1 MLRYK
6 GRVFCFGWV
15 LVFVLVLVE
24 DFGFGFWLGVLCVA
38 VVLNGSRLRLFGSV
52 FDWYG
57 NCMGKEARW
66 QWRAGPKVCWALK
79 SNRIE
84 SSRID
89 GNRWG
94 GVALPGSAQPIS
106 TFFHSLD

>member
-52 FDWYG
+52 LTGMVVVWGRKRDGSGGRVRKFVG
-57 NCMGKEARW
+57 VE
-66 QWRAGPKVCWALK
+66 VE
-79 SNRIE
+79 SN
-84 SSRID
+84 
-89 GNRWG
+89 
-94 GVALPGSAQPIS
+94 
-106 TFFHSLD
+106 